1 MVPLLIKDVLKY
13 VLMERGAQFVM
24 MEETV
29 ILQMLCV
36 DNSATLLIVSYTFFL
51 SVFRHSSRFLKLHIL
66 YVFAGYYPE
75 AQIYG
80 SGTGSIFL
88 DDVQCLGNECNLLA
102 CSYRRPIGSH
112 NCGHS
117 EDIGVHCLIGSF
129 HYIFIVLY
137 T

>member
-1 MVPLLIKDVLKY
+1 MYYNYI
-13 VLMERGAQFVM
+13 
-24 MEETV
+24 
-29 ILQMLCV
+29 
-36 DNSATLLIVSYTFFL
+36 
-51 SVFRHSSRFLKLHIL
+51 
-66 YVFAGYYPE
+66 FAGNTYYSR

-80 SGTGSIFL
+80 PGTGSIFL
-88 DDVQCLGNECNLLA
+88 DNVQCLGRECNLLA
-102 CSYRRPIGSH
+102 CSRNPIGSH